1 MKHLKKHITKKRK
14 ITKKR
19 RLNHHRTV
27 KKYDGGIGTKAVSSA
42 VILSLLG
49 SASAFTGSNPLRH
62 ASNIKS
68 NRPSIEPSK
77 DLPKERFISAQ
88 SRSQS
93 HLRPKSQ
100 QIISS
105 NTGNIL
111 KPPPPP
117 PRLPLDPIEE
127 HQPESP
133 KKNAFSDEFMTS
145 LKKLA
150 LEKIKEKV
158 KEKIQ
163 DMLHE
168 NLREVVEKKF
178 ESALVKII
186 NTMSPKT
193 KKHLKITIKDNIY
206 LINNIPI
213 SIVLTKL
220 INFFDSEM
228 SQSTLEIKLL
238 LQTMNIGK
246 K

>member
-1 MKHLKKHITKKRK
+1 MKQRKKHITKKRN

-19 RLNHHRTV
+19 RLNRRRTV
-27 KKYDGGIGTKAVSSA
+27 KKYDGGMKAVTSA
-42 VILSLLG
+42 ALFLSLLG
-49 SASAFTGSNPLRH
+49 STSAFTGSKSLH
-62 ASNIKS
+62 HTSNVKI
-68 NRPSIEPSK
+68 NRPTIEPSK
-77 DLPKERFISAQ
+77 DLPKERFILAQ

-93 HLRPKSQ
+93 HLRPKSY
-100 QIISS
+100 QIMSS
-105 NTGNIL
+105 DTGDIL

-127 HQPESP
+127 YEPESP
-133 KKNAFSDEFMTS
+133 KKNTFSDEFMTS

-150 LEKIKEKV
+150 LEKIKDKV

-163 DMLHE
+163 DMLKN

-193 KKHLKITIKDNIY
+193 KIHLKITTKDNIY

-213 SIVLTKL
+213 SIVITKL
-220 INFFDSEM
+220 IDFFDSEM
-228 SQSTLEIKLL
+228 TQSTLEIKLL